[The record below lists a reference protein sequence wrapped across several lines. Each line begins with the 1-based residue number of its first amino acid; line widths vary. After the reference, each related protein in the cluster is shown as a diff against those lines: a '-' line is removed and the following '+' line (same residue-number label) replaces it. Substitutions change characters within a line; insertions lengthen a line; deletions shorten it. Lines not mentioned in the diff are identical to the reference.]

1 MKVELDIDAQ
11 DLEDIGVD
19 FVKESYIV
27 LTETMYDIDYYH
39 NSSRVELDKD
49 IERLKSFQII
59 LEYILPK
66 GEVDAFIAKY
76 HHPIIDQDDLFNFN
90 N

>member
-11 DLEDIGVD
+11 DLEDIGVN

-27 LTETMYDIDYYH
+27 LIETINLDYYK
-39 NSSRVELDKD
+39 NSSRIERDKD
-49 IERLKSFQII
+49 IERIKSFQII

-66 GEVDAFIAKY
+66 GEVDELIAKY
-76 HHPIIDQDDLFNFN
+76 HHPIIDQDDLFNFDN
-90 N
+90 

>member
-66 GEVDAFIAKY
+66 GEVDALIAKY
-76 HHPIIDQDDLFNFN
+76 HYPIIDQDDLFNFN